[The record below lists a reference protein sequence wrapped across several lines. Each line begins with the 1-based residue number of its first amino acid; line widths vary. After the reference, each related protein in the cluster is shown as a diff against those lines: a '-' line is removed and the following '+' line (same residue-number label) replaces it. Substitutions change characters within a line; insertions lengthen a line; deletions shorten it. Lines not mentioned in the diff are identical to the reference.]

1 MKLIIC
7 RIVENVLLIQINRNL
22 YNLMKKVFIIF
33 ILILI
38 RIFLKIK
45 NNWKKAN
52 NIQENNFFKRINQ
65 RFINIIYNAREI

>member
-45 NNWKKAN
+45 NNWKKAII
-52 NIQENNFFKRINQ
+52 IQENNFFKRINQ
-65 RFINIIYNAREI
+65 RFINIIYNAREV

>member
-45 NNWKKAN
+45 NN
-52 NIQENNFFKRINQ
+52 
-65 RFINIIYNAREI
+65 

>member
-45 NNWKKAN
+45 NNWKKA
-52 NIQENNFFKRINQ
+52 IIIKENNFFKRINQ
-65 RFINIIYNAREI
+65 RFINIIYNAREV

>member
-1 MKLIIC
+1 MRPIFMKLIIC

-45 NNWKKAN
+45 NN
-52 NIQENNFFKRINQ
+52 
-65 RFINIIYNAREI
+65 

>member
-45 NNWKKAN
+45 NNWKKAII
-52 NIQENNFFKRINQ
+52 IQENNFFKRINQ

>member
-33 ILILI
+33 ILILL

-45 NNWKKAN
+45 NN
-52 NIQENNFFKRINQ
+52 
-65 RFINIIYNAREI
+65 